1 MGVDKSPP
9 AFNLCCSAREMTV
22 VVKQAGNGFCF
33 LLSHP
38 GEENGKL
45 PLSLFPKWD
54 TSSSE
59 GTAEPGACSQ
69 LAGSLGHLA
78 RRPLYSG
85 SLRAPILRRL
95 LAGHTVP
102 EPNELLR
109 LVMQLVLG
117 SCAA

>member
-1 MGVDKSPP
+1 M
-9 AFNLCCSAREMTV
+9 
-22 VVKQAGNGFCF
+22 QGFCRWR
-33 LLSHP
+33 
-38 GEENGKL
+38 EKL
-45 PLSLFPKWD
+45 IAERSPDQEVQWVWTNLPQPSICALSLFPKWD

>member
-1 MGVDKSPP
+1 MLLRKRNDSSSKTSW
-9 AFNLCCSAREMTV
+9 EWI
-22 VVKQAGNGFCF
+22 
-33 LLSHP
+33 LLSSESP
-38 GEENGKL
+38 GGGKWKITS
-45 PLSLFPKWD
+45 LSLFPKWD
-54 TSSSE
+54 TSSLE

-85 SLRAPILRRL
+85 SLRAPILRLL

-109 LVMQLVLG
+109 PVMQLVLG